1 MGSCEKRQESPR
13 VHSPF
18 WNAKHGA
25 ELRGEAPKPPPPP
38 PPPSVCEK
46 RQASPRVHSPLWN
59 A

>member
-25 ELRGEAPKPPPPP
+25 ELRGEARPAAAAAAALGVREAAGVATRALAP
-38 PPPSVCEK
+38 
-46 RQASPRVHSPLWN
+46 WN